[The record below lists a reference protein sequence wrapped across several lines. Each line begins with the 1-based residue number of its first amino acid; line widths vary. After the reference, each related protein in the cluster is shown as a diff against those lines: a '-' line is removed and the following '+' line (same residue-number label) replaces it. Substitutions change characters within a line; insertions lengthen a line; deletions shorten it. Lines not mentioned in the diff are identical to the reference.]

1 MIKTPSIRFL
11 SCRFDEAAIIAA
23 LAKVAFSSQSLEEI
37 DYGVLAALQRSSPE
51 WNLPL
56 DQVSKKLNDYDEDQI
71 TGLVSNVKG
80 ILHEMEFQV
89 LENSDGD
96 SVFAALFPETNHQS
110 VDVQLFDKATN
121 ESWEIQLKATEN
133 PGLISSWM
141 ESNPDTEILV
151 TEEIAERMNL
161 KPSGLSNDELT
172 IRVEEFVDRM
182 QELDANTNESVWNY
196 FPLLPILSSGI
207 IAFELWRRYR
217 QGAMTLEQF
226 QSLTLKMLGIKA
238 AKYVTLMSAL
248 SVPGLNIA
256 VGTYLLASLVMSS
269 AAFTKEALNF
279 RPFGWLQ

>member
-1 MIKTPSIRFL
+1 MSKTPSIRFL
-11 SCRFDEAAIIAA
+11 SCRFDEAAILGA

-56 DQVSKKLNDYDEDQI
+56 DQVAEKLNAYDEDQI
-71 TGLVSNVKG
+71 AGLVSNVKG

-110 VDVQLFDKATN
+110 VDVQLFDQTTN
-121 ESWEIQLKATEN
+121 ESWEIQLKATES
-133 PGLISSWM
+133 PSLISSWM

-151 TEEIAERMNL
+151 TEEIAERMDL
-161 KPSGLSNDELT
+161 KSSGLSNDDLT
-172 IRVEEFVDRM
+172 IRVEDFVDKM
-182 QELDANTNESVWNY
+182 QELETSANQTIWSY

-207 IAFELWRRYR
+207 IVFELWRRYR
-217 QGAMTLEQF
+217 HGVITIEQF
-226 QSLTLKMLGIKA
+226 KDLTLKTLGIKA
-238 AKYVTLMSAL
+238 AKYATLMTAL
-248 SVPGLNIA
+248 LVPGLNIA

-269 AAFTKEALNF
+269 AAFAKDALNF
-279 RPFGWLQ
+279 RPFGWL

>member
-1 MIKTPSIRFL
+1 MSKTPSIRFL
-11 SCRFDEAAIIAA
+11 SCRFDEAAILGA

-56 DQVSKKLNDYDEDQI
+56 DQVSKKLNDYDGDQI
-71 TGLVSNVKG
+71 DGLVSNVKG

-110 VDVQLFDKATN
+110 VDVQLFDQATN
-121 ESWEIQLKATEN
+121 ESWEIQLKATDN

-151 TEEIAERMNL
+151 TEEIAERMDL
-161 KPSGLSNDELT
+161 ESSGLRNDDIT
-172 IRVEEFVDRM
+172 IRVEDFVDKM
-182 QELDANTNESVWNY
+182 QELETNANETIWSY
-196 FPLLPILSSGI
+196 FPMLPILSSGI
-207 IAFELWRRYR
+207 IVFELWRRYR
-217 QGAMTLEQF
+217 LGTITLEKF
-226 QSLTLKMLGIKA
+226 KALTLKTLGIKA
-238 AKYVTLMSAL
+238 AKFATLMGAL

-269 AAFTKEALNF
+269 AALTKEALNF
-279 RPFGWLQ
+279 RPFRWLS